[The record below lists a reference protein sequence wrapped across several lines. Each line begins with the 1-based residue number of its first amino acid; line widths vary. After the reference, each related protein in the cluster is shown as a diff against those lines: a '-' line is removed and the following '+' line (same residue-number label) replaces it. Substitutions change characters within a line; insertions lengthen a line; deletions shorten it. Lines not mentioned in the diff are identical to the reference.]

1 MHFSLLS
8 GQEYTQPG
16 MFIANLTD
24 QGNAVMPVEP
34 MKAPA
39 PGTLGIQPAPAHNGK
54 AYWIKVSAQQ
64 DGTFTVT
71 NQRNGF
77 SKTYSPRN

>member
-1 MHFSLLS
+1 M
-8 GQEYTQPG
+8 
-16 MFIANLTD
+16 A
-24 QGNAVMPVEP
+24 VEP

-39 PGTLGIQPAPAHNGK
+39 PGAVGIQPAPVHNGK
-54 AYWIKVSAQQ
+54 AYWIKISAQA

-77 SKTYSPRN
+77 SKTYAPR